1 MQQQGGGYVNLSVK
15 LLTRG
20 ARCCCFPNLHPGKL
34 IQYRNK
40 GTELR
45 EEEEEKTGSGW
56 EEEEREE
63 AGTELV
69 VRKGKGIREG

>member
-1 MQQQGGGYVNLSVK
+1 MQQQGEGYVNLSVK

-34 IQYRNK
+34 ILYRNI

-45 EEEEEKTGSGW
+45 EEEEEKTGSG
-56 EEEEREE
+56 
-63 AGTELV
+63 GKK
-69 VRKGKGIREG
+69 RKGRKQEQS

>member
-1 MQQQGGGYVNLSVK
+1 MQQQGEGYVNLSVK

-34 IQYRNK
+34 ILYRNI

-45 EEEEEKTGSGW
+45 EEEEETTGSGW
-56 EEEEREE
+56 EEKEREE

-69 VRKGKGIREG
+69 VREEKGM